1 MNPKQLMLLLNPKG
15 QSWSPAPRNAG
26 KAGTVQSQL
35 RWEDVASA
43 LGAGQLAPLS
53 YYLVRAKYCQDDSSV
68 EPLLAL
74 VLKETSALAK
84 ANRWQARKDT
94 LQSLAH
100 LACYE
105 SLDTQLCKS
114 CGGRGYSQAGKACR
128 VCRGYGRHPMSA
140 RARYRMAGIDKRN
153 WERRWLSRYEQLY
166 QALCDAEDC
175 ALAHLSHQLG
185 S

>member
-15 QSWSPAPRNAG
+15 QTWSLAPRHSG
-26 KAGTVQSQL
+26 KAGSIPTHLS
-35 RWEDVASA
+35 WEDVASA

-53 YYLVRAKYCQDDSSV
+53 YYLVRVKYCRDDSSV
-68 EPLLAL
+68 APLLAL
-74 VLKETSALAK
+74 VLKETSTLAQ
-84 ANRWQARKDT
+84 ANRWQARRGT
-94 LQSLAH
+94 LESLAQ

-105 SLDTQLCKS
+105 SLDTQLCHS
-114 CGGRGYSQAGKACR
+114 CGGRGYSLAGKACR

-166 QALCDAEDC
+166 QALCDAENC
-175 ALAHLSHQLG
+175 ALAHISYQLG